1 MRQESRK
8 NVNIN
13 DLLGAFLTS
22 LVRGEFMI
30 LPAGSPSAR
39 RSLSAIVVL
48 VNVVLACVLFP
59 SRLQSSP
66 QDKPSAHPWMNS
78 SLSPDER
85 AAMVLKEMTIDEK
98 ITLLHGTGML
108 GLSPMSPLAISSN
121 GGAGYVPAIPRLG
134 IPAIQMS
141 DAAYGV
147 RGSGENG
154 RYATALPAD
163 VAGAASWDLEAA
175 YEYGALIGRE
185 LRAQGYNMTLG
196 GGINLTRE
204 PRNGRNFEYLGED
217 PVLAG
222 KMVGSVM
229 KGLQAQHVIGDIK
242 HYALN
247 DQESGR
253 NAVNINIDKRAAR
266 ESDLLAFEIGLQESD
281 AAAVMCS
288 YNRVNGDY
296 VCENKYLLTDV
307 LKKDWNFKG
316 FVLSD
321 WGGTH
326 SVEKA
331 SAAGLDHEEPGE
343 IFYGDDFKKAVES
356 GKVPATELD
365 DHVQRILRSMFS
377 TGVVDDPPQKS
388 VVDVIGG
395 FAVAQRIAEQSTVLL
410 KNTNAQLPLDASKIH
425 SIAVIGPHADVGM
438 ISGGGS
444 AQVDPPGGNAIM
456 PPGKG
461 NTFWQAHIWFPTSPL
476 KSIRAKAPRANAQF
490 DSGADPAAAAALAK
504 NADVAIVFAHEWE
517 SEGMDLDSMS
527 LPDKQD
533 ELIATVAAANPHTVV
548 VLETGTAVT
557 MPWADQV
564 SGILEAWFAGSRG
577 AEAVAN
583 ILFGDVN
590 PSAKLPMTFPKSEVD
605 LPHPTVVKPPKVTTD
620 ADRQGW
626 KRIAAGLPAFQ
637 VTYDEGVK
645 VGYKWYDAENK
656 PVLFPF
662 GFGLSYTTYSYS
674 NLKVTPGKNDV
685 QVSFTG
691 TNTGARPGAEIAEVY
706 AGLPAAAGE
715 PPKRL
720 VGWSKIKLNAGES
733 KEASVAIDPKYL
745 SIFNVDK
752 NAWQLLPGDYTI
764 LVGGSSQSLP
774 LKDSISL
781 N

>member
-1 MRQESRK
+1 MPPQGRP
-8 NVNIN
+8 
-13 DLLGAFLTS
+13 LLDRFFTLTLLILSFALNNS
-22 LVRGEFMI
+22 L
-30 LPAGSPSAR
+30 A
-39 RSLSAIVVL
+39 
-48 VNVVLACVLFP
+48 
-59 SRLQSSP
+59 QSG
-66 QDKPSAHPWMNS
+66 KTHPWANS

-85 AAMVLKEMTIDEK
+85 AAMVVKEMTLDEK
-98 ITLLHGTGML
+98 ISMLHGTGMM

-121 GGAGYVPAIPRLG
+121 GGAGYVPGIARLG

-147 RGSGENG
+147 RSSGENG
-154 RYATALPAD
+154 RYSTALPSD
-163 VAGAASWDLEAA
+163 MAGAASWDLDAA
-175 YEYGALIGRE
+175 YQYGALIGRE

-204 PRNGRNFEYLGED
+204 PRNGRTFEYLGED

-229 KGLQAQHVIGDIK
+229 KGLQAQHVLGDIK

-288 YNRVNGDY
+288 YNRAWGDY
-296 VCENKYLLTDV
+296 ACENKYLLTDL

-326 SVEKA
+326 SAENA
-331 SAAGLDHEEPGE
+331 LAAGLDHEEPGW
-343 IFYGDDFKKAVES
+343 IFYGDDLKKAVLS
-356 GKVPATELD
+356 GKMAATELD
-365 DHVQRILRSMFS
+365 DHVHRILRSMFA
-377 TGVVDDPPQKS
+377 TGVIDDPPQKS
-388 VVDVIGG
+388 VVDIMGG
-395 FAVAQRIAEQSTVLL
+395 FEVAQRIAEQSTVLL
-410 KNTNAQLPLDASKIH
+410 KNDHAQLPLDASRIH
-425 SIAVIGPHADVGM
+425 TIAVIGPHADVGM

-461 NTFWQAHIWFPTSPL
+461 NTHWQDHIWFPTSPL
-476 KSIRAKAPRANAQF
+476 KSIRAKAPGAKVQF
-490 DSGADPAAAAALAK
+490 DSGSDPAAAAALAK
-504 NADVAIVFAHEWE
+504 SADVAIVFAYQWE
-517 SEGMDLDSMS
+517 SEGMDLDSLS
-527 LPDKQD
+527 LPEHQD
-533 ELIATVAAANPHTVV
+533 ELIAQVATANPHTIVV
-548 VLETGTAVT
+548 IESGGPVT
-557 MPWADQV
+557 MPWVDQV
-564 SGILEAWFAGSRG
+564 SGILEAWYAGSRG

-583 ILFGDVN
+583 VIFGDVN
-590 PSAKLPMTFPKSEVD
+590 PSAKLPITLPRSESD
-605 LPHPTVVKPPKVTTD
+605 LPHPTVVKPPKATVA

-656 PVLFPF
+656 AVLFPF
-662 GFGLSYTTYSYS
+662 GYGLSYTTYTYS
-674 NLKVTPGKNDV
+674 NLKITQGKNPR
-685 QVSFTG
+685 VSFTV
-691 TNTGARPGAEIAEVY
+691 TNSGNRAGAEVAEVY
-706 AGLPAAAGE
+706 ASLPVAAAE

-720 VGWSKIKLNAGES
+720 VGWSKVKLNAGES
-733 KEASVAIDPKYL
+733 KDVAVGVDPKYL
-745 SIFNVDK
+745 STFNVEKDG
-752 NAWQLLPGDYTI
+752 WQLIPGDYGFM
-764 LVGGSSQSLP
+764 VGGSSQSLP
-774 LKDSISL
+774 LKESVNL
-781 N
+781 K